1 MRLVLLP
8 LVLFA
13 TVTAAAAAATD
24 AEIKTKIVG
33 SWADTDSCK
42 DGSLVFNADG
52 TFASKGP
59 EGTPPEDTLTGTY
72 TITGGK
78 LNGQAGA
85 IQMPSVTINFDGEKM
100 LMGDAPDADILVHC
114 K

>member
-1 MRLVLLP
+1 MRILLP
-8 LVLFA
+8 ALFVLA
-13 TVTAAAAAATD
+13 SVAGAVAATD
-24 AEIKTKIVG
+24 DEIKTKNVG